1 VTRTD
6 RLAATTLEI
15 LEAAADIEHDRA
27 RRRRSRRGIEAI
39 DDVLE
44 ELEKYHLARRPRD
57 VPLLPAWRTR
67 LEDEGGLSIPE
78 DVLNVHHTVHL
89 HVALMT
95 WQEELLNDAVPG
107 RAELAQTDE
116 ALEVR
121 ERPVSL
127 GRPLGSQTRSRRP
140 SRPGWR
146 GAA

>member
-6 RLAATTLEI
+6 RLAATNLEI

-44 ELEKYHLARRPRD
+44 ALEKYHLARRPRD
-57 VPLLPAWRTR
+57 VPMLPAWRAR

-107 RAELAQTDE
+107 RAELAQADE
-116 ALEVR
+116 ELEVR
-121 ERPVSL
+121 ERLVSL

-140 SRPGWR
+140 SRHRWS

>member
-1 VTRTD
+1 MRTD
-6 RLAATTLEI
+6 RLAATTLEM
-15 LEAAADIEHDRA
+15 LEAAADLDQARA

-44 ELEKYHLARRPRD
+44 ALEEYHLARRPRD
-57 VPLLPAWRTR
+57 VPLLPAWRAR

-78 DVLNVHHTVHL
+78 DVLNVQHTVHL

-107 RAELAQTDE
+107 RAELAQADE
-116 ALEVR
+116 ELEVR
-121 ERPVSL
+121 ERLVSL
-127 GRPLGSQTRSRRP
+127 ERPLGSQTPSRRP
-140 SRPGWR
+140 SRHRWS